1 MQRPSPAALGCV
13 CGIALSWVA
22 STQLS
27 QTLVSAGG
35 EASGANLFL
44 VWVSTAF
51 NVLLVPL
58 FWSAQRGRLSLRA
71 ATSWGGSALPIR
83 RVLRAAGLLYPLW
96 LGANYLYVR
105 ALGLTSAS
113 TVTAVFSTTPAV
125 VAVLSWVLL
134 HEPFWPRKVGA
145 VVLAIVGVLCVDLA
159 PTLAVPAASAAPNG
173 GDGDVVASAAAVG
186 VGGDSTALAVSLT
199 AVAALCA
206 GSYKVL
212 LRSLLGETTAPPI
225 ALYLS
230 CLGAINIIAGAP
242 IVLALHALGIEV
254 RKRPFPSL
262 GILKMNILPRHS
274 RNKYRGNL
282 TKRDRFF
289 AASAVD
295 GISALGFSGRECYA
309 ASAVQLSGQLWDYV
323 YEPTLHIARCVNLP
337 ITQHAANS
345 NKTVY
350 FNTYSAWRMRTLHTA
365 HCNHDASSDHHD
377 QVQSWVSLST

>member
-159 PTLAVPAASAAPNG
+159 PTLAAPPAAATAAAAAAPDG
-173 GDGDVVASAAAVG
+173 GDGDAVAAAG

-254 RKRPFPSL
+254 KKTAFSL
-262 GILKMNILPRHS
+262 TR
-274 RNKYRGNL
+274 Y
-282 TKRDRFF
+282 TKNEHFTKTR
-289 AASAVD
+289 
-295 GISALGFSGRECYA
+295 
-309 ASAVQLSGQLWDYV
+309 SGQ
-323 YEPTLHIARCVNLP
+323 T
-337 ITQHAANS
+337 
-345 NKTVY
+345 
-350 FNTYSAWRMRTLHTA
+350 
-365 HCNHDASSDHHD
+365 
-377 QVQSWVSLST
+377 

>member
-1 MQRPSPAALGCV
+1 MRERPSPAALGCV

-71 ATSWGGSALPIR
+71 ATRWGGNTLPIR
-83 RVLRAAGLLYPLW
+83 RVLRAAGLLYLLW

-159 PTLAVPAASAAPNG
+159 PTLAVPAAAAAAAPNG
-173 GDGDVVASAAAVG
+173 GDGDAVG
-186 VGGDSTALAVSLT
+186 GGDSTALAVSLT

-242 IVLALHALGIEV
+242 IVVALHALGIEV
-254 RKRPFPSL
+254 SKRPFFSHVLHYKNGLCTPRQARDKQRGISHQRTVFSQPLPSMASLPWGFLVANAMLHLIFNFLINFGIAFTSPLFISL
-262 GILKMNILPRHS
+262 GVQIHS
-274 RNKYRGNL
+274 ARSVQCTVCSQHQTPNK
-282 TKRDRFF
+282 
-289 AASAVD
+289 AVY
-295 GISALGFSGRECYA
+295 L
-309 ASAVQLSGQLWDYV
+309 
-323 YEPTLHIARCVNLP
+323 
-337 ITQHAANS
+337 
-345 NKTVY
+345 
-350 FNTYSAWRMRTLHTA
+350 
-365 HCNHDASSDHHD
+365 
-377 QVQSWVSLST
+377 